1 MNEQLLKA
9 IEQILNNNIGNK
21 ITPELGTG
29 IYLRIKTLMQQV
41 QENGEHTRAD
51 NDTKEQ
57 DQ

>member
-29 IYLRIKTLMQQV
+29 IYLTIKNLMQV
-41 QENGEHTRAD
+41 QENGKHSRAD
-51 NDTKEQ
+51 NDSQE
-57 DQ
+57 